1 MKQMRTRTARR
12 LRRQAL
18 RHART
23 FGHKPALISHE
34 GALALFGCYRCSAIM
49 EVWDSPSIVN
59 GSLNQE
65 QCPGTKAGW
74 LRRLAIKMI
83 SS

>member
-1 MKQMRTRTARR
+1 MMKMRTRTARR

-18 RHART
+18 RHARI

-34 GALALFGCYRCSAIM
+34 GALALYGCYRCAETM
-49 EVWDSPSIVN
+49 EVWDSPGIVN
-59 GSLNQE
+59 GSMNQRV
-65 QCPGTKAGW
+65 CPGTKAGW

-83 SS
+83 SA